1 MKKRKKRK
9 RKRIKNNNEE
19 KNNPSNPT
27 LINNMAKKILNDCK
41 VYVRKS
47 KFNNSSLKAKSGKTM
62 ITNGMSIEDFE
73 NKYNV

>member
-1 MKKRKKRK
+1 
-9 RKRIKNNNEE
+9 
-19 KNNPSNPT
+19 
-27 LINNMAKKILNDCK
+27 MAKKILNDCK